1 MTDLSIRMDAKDLMA
16 AYAAAKGIPMAK
28 VIRNAARDF
37 ARAAFYKTPTAAI
50 SKSDYFWYRDASGKI
65 HYLHK
70 RMVKSQSYK
79 VVVDGETK
87 RRKRWVLRSG
97 KETEGKIHK
106 VMVGKGWSKA
116 SWRGVFQAL
125 GLPQPNKPKYM
136 PAKADTLSSLA
147 ERFAGATASATIT
160 DIIRFNRFGKGS
172 DRVTGAMFQAGYARA
187 AKKIMDDVS
196 RMLRRAWRNGNASN
210 AN

>member
-1 MTDLSIRMDAKDLMA
+1 MIGLSITMDAKDIMA
-16 AYAAAKGIPMAK
+16 AYAAAKGVPMAK

-50 SKSDYFWYRDASGKI
+50 KKSEYLWYRGKDGKI
-65 HYLHK
+65 HYLHERLAEK
-70 RMVKSQSYK
+70 QAYT
-79 VVVDGETK
+79 VVVDGKK
-87 RRKRWVLRSG
+87 RRRTKWVAKYGLTGETLRR
-97 KETEGKIHK
+97 

-116 SWRGVFQAL
+116 SWTGVFRAL
-125 GLPQPNKPKYM
+125 GLPPPNKPKYI
-136 PAKADTLSSLA
+136 PVKAETLSSLA

-172 DRVTGAMFQAGYARA
+172 DRVTAGMFQAGYARA
-187 AKKIMDDVS
+187 AKKIMDDVKK
-196 RMLRRAWRNGNASN
+196 MLKEAWRNGNAGN